1 MVIEKTPVVILGAG
15 GYAKVV
21 YEILSTHSDLNV
33 IGCTDKALGLSERS
47 TGEDIA
53 LPILGDDDV
62 LPKLAEKYFGLQAV
76 LALGSDLMEA
86 RRRLIH
92 VLDLQNIRPISARH
106 RSAVISTTA
115 KLGAGTVVRAGSIV
129 SAGTIIGRHCILNLG
144 ASIDHDARLGDNIF
158 VGQGAKISSHVE
170 IADHVV
176 VEMGAKINSR
186 VQVGE
191 GARLTAGSFVNTDV
205 PDHAVVVGV
214 PGRVV
219 RYVDG

>member
-21 YEILSTHSDLNV
+21 FEILSTHSDLNV

-47 TGEDIA
+47 PGEEAA

-62 LPKLAEKYFGLQAV
+62 LPDLAAKYFGLRAV
-76 LALGSDLMEA
+76 IALGPELVEA
-86 RRRLIH
+86 RRRLIRI
-92 VLDLQNIRPISARH
+92 LDLENISPITARH
-106 RSAVISTTA
+106 RTAVISTTA
-115 KLGAGTVVRAGSIV
+115 KLGAGTVARAGSIV
-129 SAGTIIGRHCILNLG
+129 SAGTTVGRHCILSLG
-144 ASIDHDARLGDNIF
+144 ASIDHDSRLGDNVF
-158 VGQGAKISSHVE
+158 VGQGAKISSYAE

-191 GARLTAGSFVNTDV
+191 GARITGSAFVNTDV
-205 PDHAVVVGV
+205 PDHAVVVGA

-219 RYVDG
+219 RYLDG